1 MTDELRDKRARELM
15 REAADEKELAA

>member
-15 REAADEKELAA
+15 REAAGEKELA